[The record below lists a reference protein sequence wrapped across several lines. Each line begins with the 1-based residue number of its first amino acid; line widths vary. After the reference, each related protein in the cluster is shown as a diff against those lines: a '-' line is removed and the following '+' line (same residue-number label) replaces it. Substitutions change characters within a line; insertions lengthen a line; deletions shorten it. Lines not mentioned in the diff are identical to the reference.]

1 MAERLPPRGRGGGRG
16 EFQVERERRA
26 SSEASVDIVVEASP
40 VYRVAL
46 KVALACFLL
55 LPSGIVSAST
65 GSGASIST
73 QDALVRWINTYR
85 QKPKPK
91 LLPAAVKAMQDIGLI
106 NDHEQ
111 SGIYIGFIGGVLADN
126 QLKAAKL
133 IEQMFPLS
141 PDGQVVVIKAI
152 AYSGLP
158 EWRDLMA
165 IAAEHAPSRR
175 VLIDRYLD
183 GEMPLLYD
191 LPLDQGMT
199 LDVLWGTYLA
209 TGSYQPVQRIVD
221 ALAWANDDE
230 ELEKLTIGSMSKWT
244 LASNAARDDSLLKM
258 LYAER
263 DVRPEEVKEP
273 LGEVIEAAEIYEFG
287 KLRKDA
293 LAAIEE
299 LKVKGPQSKRNV
311 SYAAMAGQTVL
322 ALGCVAATAMGQL
335 EIGGACVVTGAV
347 SSAALK
353 LMGIQ

>member
-1 MAERLPPRGRGGGRG
+1 MVR
-16 EFQVERERRA
+16 
-26 SSEASVDIVVEASP
+26 VV
-40 VYRVAL
+40 VA
-46 KVALACFLL
+46 FLL
-55 LPSGIVSAST
+55 LGLFTAQPDAAKAAT
-65 GSGASIST
+65 GT
-73 QDALVRWINTYR
+73 QTPVIGTSDQLVRWMNAYR
-85 QKPKPK
+85 QNPKPK
-91 LLPAAVKAMQDIGLI
+91 LLPAAVQAMQELGLI

-111 SGIYIGFIGGVLADN
+111 SGLYIGFIAGVLGDN
-126 QLKAAKL
+126 QLQAAKY
-133 IEQMFPLS
+133 IEQMFPLG

-158 EWRDLMA
+158 EWRDLLA
-165 IAAEHAPSRR
+165 IAAEKAPARR

-183 GEMPLLYD
+183 GEAKLLFD
-191 LPLDQGMT
+191 LPLEEGMT
-199 LDVLWGTYLA
+199 LDILWGFYIA
-209 TGSYQPVQRIVD
+209 TGSYQPAQRIVD

-230 ELEKLTIGSMSKWT
+230 ELEKLTIGSMAKWT
-244 LASNAARDDSLLKM
+244 LASNAARDEALLKM

-263 DVRPEEVKEP
+263 DMRPDEVKEP
-273 LGEVIEAAEIYEFG
+273 LGEVIEAAETFEFG

-299 LKVKGPQSKRNV
+299 LKVKGPQSKRTM

-335 EIGGACVVTGAV
+335 EVGGACVVTGAV